1 MSRITHVDSSRLL
14 LYGLLPEIQ
23 QTHEAGN
30 QLDTVTRKFP
40 LVASLTLKKVF
51 DMVKASPTHPLGNRV
66 TVKTLGRLVYPSRL
80 TLAK

>member
-14 LYGLLPEIQ
+14 RYGLLPEIQ

-30 QLDTVTRKFP
+30 QLDTVTCKLS

-51 DMVKASPTHPLGNRV
+51 DMVKASPTHP
-66 TVKTLGRLVYPSRL
+66 PSGKQGHCQNIGEAGL
-80 TLAK
+80 PL